1 MNVLSETQI
10 GKIHAY
16 WQAANYLSAGQI
28 YLQANPLLKEPLLPE
43 HIKPRLLGHWGTS
56 PGLNLVYVHLN
67 QLINDTG
74 ADVLY
79 VCGPGHGAPAIIA
92 HTYLEGTYT
101 EVYPKVTRD
110 EEGMLCLFRQF
121 STPGGIPSHV
131 SAHTP
136 GSINEGGELGYS
148 LVHAFGA
155 AFDNP
160 DLLVACVVGDGEAET
175 APLEGSWKS
184 INFLNPK
191 RDGAV
196 LPILHLNGYKI
207 SGPTVLARLNDV
219 ELTQLFMGYG
229 YDVLFVEGDDPMV
242 VHRKM
247 AGTVA
252 EAYRRI
258 KDIQHK
264 ARVEDQIHHPQWPI
278 IILRTPK
285 GWTGPK
291 EWDGVPI
298 EGTFRSHQ
306 VPLTGVREDLKKL
319 KYVEKWMRSYAP
331 EKLFDENGRLIPEL
345 AAIAPKGKKRM
356 GALPYA
362 NGGLLLKELLM
373 PDFKKYE
380 LTVPEPGVTEAES
393 TRNLGKF
400 LRDIFT
406 LNEDNKNFRI
416 FCPDETNSNRLE
428 AVFEVTERCFMEA
441 IIPIDDKL
449 SVDGRV
455 MEVLSEHLC
464 EGWLEGYLLTGRH
477 GLFPCYEAFVTIVD
491 SMVSQYAKWTKT
503 ARELPWRKPVASL
516 NYLLT
521 SHVWRQDNNGYSHQ
535 GPGFIDTVVNKKS
548 AVARIY
554 LPPDANTLLSVMD
567 HCLRSKDYVNVIVA
581 GKQPE
586 LQWLTMDEAIAHCA
600 RGASAWNWAS
610 NCGDETPDVVLGCAG
625 DVPTLET
632 VAAAWLLKE
641 YMPDLKVR
649 VVNVVDLM
657 SLSPVAYHPH
667 GMNEEYFDSL
677 FTESAPVIFAFH
689 GYVRIIHDLVH
700 GRPDPARFPRKGLY
714 GRRHYYNPI

>member
-1 MNVLSETQI
+1 
-10 GKIHAY
+10 
-16 WQAANYLSAGQI
+16 
-28 YLQANPLLKEPLLPE
+28 
-43 HIKPRLLGHWGTS
+43 
-56 PGLNLVYVHLN
+56 
-67 QLINDTG
+67 
-74 ADVLY
+74 
-79 VCGPGHGAPAIIA
+79 
-92 HTYLEGTYT
+92 
-101 EVYPKVTRD
+101 
-110 EEGMLCLFRQF
+110 
-121 STPGGIPSHV
+121 
-131 SAHTP
+131 
-136 GSINEGGELGYS
+136 LGYS

-207 SGPTVLARLNDV
+207 SGPTVLARLSDV

-247 AGTVA
+247 AGTLA

-258 KDIQHK
+258 KNIQQK
-264 ARVEDQIHHPQWPI
+264 ARKEDKVHHTQWPI

-291 EWDGVPI
+291 EWGGVPI

-306 VPLTGVREDLKKL
+306 VPLTGVKEDLKKL

-356 GALPYA
+356 SALPYA

-380 LTVPEPGVTEAES
+380 LAVPEPGVTEAES

-428 AVFEVTERCFMEA
+428 AVFEVTERCFMEP

-449 SVDGRV
+449 SEDGRV

-491 SMVSQYAKWTKT
+491 SMVSQYAKWAKT

-548 AVARIY
+548 AVVRIY
-554 LPPDANTLLSVMD
+554 LPPDANTLVSVMD
-567 HCLRSKDYVNVIVA
+567 HCLRSKDYVNVIVV
-581 GKQPE
+581 GKQTE
-586 LQWLTMDEAIAHCA
+586 LQWLTMDEAIEHCA

-632 VAAAWLLKE
+632 VAAAWLLRE

-700 GRPDPARFPRKGLY
+700 GRPDPARFHVRGYMEEGTTTTPFDMVVLNQMSRYHLAMEAVKRVPRMHLHAEAFITHCEAVLRQHNDYICTYLDDMPGIKNWKWTDELVGA
-714 GRRHYYNPI
+714 